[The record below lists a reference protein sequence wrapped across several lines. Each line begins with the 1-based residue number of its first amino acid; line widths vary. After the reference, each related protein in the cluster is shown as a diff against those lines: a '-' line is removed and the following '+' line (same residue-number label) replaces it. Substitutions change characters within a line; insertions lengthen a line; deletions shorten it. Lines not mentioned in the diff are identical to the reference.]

1 MGRWCGPR
9 PWVLLLWLLPA
20 MSYYGS
26 LAAAAAGG
34 GALIALLLGSRRPVW
49 SVVALTVGAI
59 PGTVLLVQGGRALFG
74 VLGIANGAAAVFFF
88 VLAGLLV
95 LPLVK
100 LVLPTG
106 STISSAKSIMRQRGF
121 LVPMGAL
128 ALTVTLAS
136 IGIAVDRFDQTHPR
150 QSHLMYV
157 IDADSGTAMWVSH
170 DQEPDAWT
178 AAYVPNRN
186 NSAEPHV
193 PLPYDT
199 TPRWQGPAAALPLK
213 PPRAALLESR
223 SAADGALVKVRVA
236 SSRAA
241 DVITV
246 HVDRPVET
254 AAMRPLVSH
263 PSHHHRAIPATLA
276 RVRGRTNCVSTTV
289 PRMGSFSR
297 CSHAV
302 SVFLVCKSVTSPLAW
317 SRCPGSGQGP
327 PVSIGHPTT
336 APTPWSSAVPFAHD
350 HRTQRLQDPAMIKV
364 RERRPAPDAAIGAA
378 YFQRCS
384 EIKH

>member
-59 PGTVLLVQGGRALFG
+59 PGTVLLVQGGRALLG
-74 VLGIANGAAAVFFF
+74 VLGIANGAAPVFFF

-213 PPRAALLESR
+213 PPRVALLESR
-223 SAADGALVKVRVA
+223 SAADGALVKVRVALVKVRVA

-254 AAMRPLVSH
+254 AAIEAAGQPSVSSSPSYPGNLGSRAWPYELRFYDPPPDGFAHTLQSRGVGLPRLYVSDFTVGLEWLPGFRQRPAGLDRSPDHSSDTVV
-263 PSHHHRAIPATLA
+263 L
-276 RVRGRTNCVSTTV
+276 GRT
-289 PRMGSFSR
+289 F
-297 CSHAV
+297 
-302 SVFLVCKSVTSPLAW
+302 
-317 SRCPGSGQGP
+317 
-327 PVSIGHPTT
+327 
-336 APTPWSSAVPFAHD
+336 
-350 HRTQRLQDPAMIKV
+350 
-364 RERRPAPDAAIGAA
+364 RP
-378 YFQRCS
+378 
-384 EIKH
+384 

>member
-1 MGRWCGPR
+1 MGALVWPAALG
-9 PWVLLLWLLPA
+9 VITAWLLPA

-26 LAAAAAGG
+26 LAAAAGG

-59 PGTVLLVQGGRALFG
+59 PGTVLLVQGGRALLG
-74 VLGIANGAAAVFFF
+74 VLGIANGAAPVFFF

-213 PPRAALLESR
+213 PPRVALLESR
-223 SAADGALVKVRVA
+223 SAADGALVKVRVALVKVRVA

-254 AAMRPLVSH
+254 AAIEAAGQPSVSSSPSYPGNLGSRAWPYELRFYDPPPDGFAHTLQSRGVGLPRLYVSDFTVGLEWLPGFRQRPAGLDRSPDHSSDTV
-263 PSHHHRAIPATLA
+263 
-276 RVRGRTNCVSTTV
+276 VVGRT
-289 PRMGSFSR
+289 F
-297 CSHAV
+297 
-302 SVFLVCKSVTSPLAW
+302 
-317 SRCPGSGQGP
+317 
-327 PVSIGHPTT
+327 
-336 APTPWSSAVPFAHD
+336 
-350 HRTQRLQDPAMIKV
+350 
-364 RERRPAPDAAIGAA
+364 RP
-378 YFQRCS
+378 
-384 EIKH
+384 